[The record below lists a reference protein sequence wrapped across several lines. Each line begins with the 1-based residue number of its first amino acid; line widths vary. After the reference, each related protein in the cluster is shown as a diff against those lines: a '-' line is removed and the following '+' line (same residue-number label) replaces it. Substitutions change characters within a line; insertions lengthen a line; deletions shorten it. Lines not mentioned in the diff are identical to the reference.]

1 MTDRSEFDSS
11 ALQLLKETNV
21 LYLSVVVCA
30 FSIFLA
36 GFVSIV
42 VAVVV
47 LFSFSAGLLVPYL
60 VFREGKHVPNLLVV
74 FLGPEASEAGGDKRR
89 ELRRSCSVCGGEQCS
104 RQLPASLASP
114 IPGPH
119 HPHVHITVPRCVDE
133 ALDELLTLVLDE
145 HVYSWYREFSVHDQL
160 ADEVR
165 SVIRYAV
172 CVLQARLQEVDL
184 TRVITERLLPS
195 LFSHLD
201 QYVEGG
207 RRVRMA
213 GGVETSVLE
222 YTRRAGWLHPALE
235 SREAEAQFLRSLVT
249 ALKPFLLPQKYQGS
263 SVTNNFLK
271 ELLGRFLLLQLMDYL
286 ADPDTVNL
294 LLLLLLNPEY
304 LQQQQQ
310 RQDSL
315 NQVLMLQSPQP
326 HKGPLQEHALKLS
339 SDREP
344 KEGGGSVCSTI
355 LRSERDLEPV
365 LLLKNFSS
373 VNTLPR
379 NSSLRNNLSAVLKDQ
394 TLLYLFHTFLKEES
408 AINILQFCLAVE
420 DFNRHILD
428 PELTGGELQQLHSE
442 AQDLYHS
449 YMAPGA
455 ADQLPFPLTVVQQI
469 RDMVHSEA
477 SAIVK
482 LRTTRPLFQAYEFAY
497 NLLEREY
504 LPLFMNSHMY
514 FAHLCG
520 SRSSQACQKT
530 SSRSKSPASN
540 GATSN
545 NSPDWSRGS
554 SLHRQDRASERNK
567 KSSYGHAR
575 SSSYGG
581 NLSTFYRNSSTLNCN
596 SVPCEQSSVTL
607 NDVFPT
613 LDRNFGTIDYSS
625 ARNICSLNLAGVG
638 YSAHNGGLYR
648 SLSTENTETL
658 GLCSG
663 EVNDCN
669 EGSLLE
675 KKHRYRSTNPSGSC
689 GNVSKSGTTSSNM
702 NRNSKTSKGVV
713 QRVGS
718 VGRTIRT
725 FGASMMLKPQVV
737 AGDEDLSSVWSAG
750 NSEFYVGEATEE
762 TGYSSPQ
769 DEGSSPRGG
778 RRGLEGFTS
787 GSYRDLSAW
796 RVTIPRLDYVPDP
809 NIPSKMT
816 HFFVIDVTRIDVTG
830 DADGSEEIHW
840 EVLRRFHE
848 FYILES
854 KLTEFHGEFQ
864 YNTLPS
870 RRSLFTPSHASDF
883 MLTRRQIFEEYLQK
897 LLQTPA
903 LRRSQLLFLFLK
915 SKDEFTTSF
924 LPDVSLG
931 RLLRD
936 VPRKLVKERGQHL
949 EPFIELFLQAAGPAQ
964 PQLGRKR
971 SENLE
976 KATEACESLSNTE
989 ELYPLHTRLYRD
1001 NARSLS
1007 PPPSQ
1012 CLPTPPP
1019 PAVFSGA
1026 GITEMIMF
1034 IGVRVYGVGL
1044 SVMRWLVAL
1053 NSVIGSTIDAA
1064 LLLLLRRKLAAALT
1078 APKMV
1083 KLIYLLRD
1091 ALVEPVA
1098 ERSGSARRRREL
1110 EFRAAVLGLLPPWF
1124 TRLLL
1129 DDDSYKEGANTLVN
1143 LFQHPLL
1150 NKQLSY
1156 VLLDQVL
1163 EEVFPELSGPTDGGG
1178 GNDAQLDQ
1186 RPCTEETAPQPAEHS
1201 SVSSAEEAIN

>member
-1 MTDRSEFDSS
+1 LGCRSLSDLADQFNADRSLCSPSKPSS
-11 ALQLLKETNV
+11 KNIC
-21 LYLSVVVCA
+21 YYKCSNCINC
-30 FSIFLA
+30 FSF
-36 GFVSIV
+36 V

-47 LFSFSAGLLVPYL
+47 LLSFSAGLLVPFL
-60 VFREGKHVPNLLVV
+60 IFREGKHVPNLLVV
-74 FLGPEASEAGGDKRR
+74 FLGSEHSHIGEERRR

-104 RQLPASLASP
+104 HQLPTSLASP

-119 HPHVHITVPRCVDE
+119 HPHVHITVPRCVDD

-165 SVIRYAV
+165 YVIRYAV
-172 CVLQARLQEVDL
+172 CVLHARLQEVDL

-213 GGVETSVLE
+213 GGVEAGVLE
-222 YTRRAGWLHPALE
+222 YTRRAGWLHPAME
-235 SREAEAQFLRSLVT
+235 SREAEAQYLRSLVRT
-249 ALKPFLLPQKYQGS
+249 LETFLLPQKYQGS
-263 SVTNNFLK
+263 SVTNSFLK

-294 LLLLLLNPEY
+294 LLLLLLNPDY
-304 LQQQQQ
+304 LHQQQQ

-315 NQVLMLQSPQP
+315 NQMLLLSSLQGLNKPHIQEPKLQS
-326 HKGPLQEHALKLS
+326 QEIK
-339 SDREP
+339 D
-344 KEGGGSVCSTI
+344 GGSSVS
-355 LRSERDLEPV
+355 RSEQDLEPV
-365 LLLKNFSS
+365 LLLKSFSS

-428 PELTGGELQQLHSE
+428 PDLSGGELQALHGE

-449 YMAPGA
+449 YMANGA
-455 ADQLPFPLTVVQQI
+455 FDFAV
-469 RDMVHSEA
+469 VHSEA

-504 LPLFMNSHMY
+504 LPLFLNSHMY

-520 SRSSQACQKT
+520 SRSSQGCQKS
-530 SSRSKSPASN
+530 SSRSKDEDMSS
-540 GATSN
+540 
-545 NSPDWSRGS
+545 GS
-554 SLHRQDRASERNK
+554 SFFSSR
-567 KSSYGHAR
+567 KSSLRRPEIAEHQTTTSATLGHTR

-581 NLSTFYRNSSTLNCN
+581 NFNFFDRGPEFSGAVKYTL
-596 SVPCEQSSVTL
+596 E
-607 NDVFPT
+607 
-613 LDRNFGTIDYSS
+613 
-625 ARNICSLNLAGVG
+625 
-638 YSAHNGGLYR
+638 NGGLVK
-648 SLSTENTETL
+648 SFSSENTEKVGLDSDDLGNINGL
-658 GLCSG
+658 GLLNRSK
-663 EVNDCN
+663 
-669 EGSLLE
+669 SP
-675 KKHRYRSTNPSGSC
+675 STNSI
-689 GNVSKSGTTSSNM
+689 NKSTGANNRSSLS
-702 NRNSKTSKGVV
+702 RGVV

-718 VGRTIRT
+718 VGRSLKT
-725 FGASMMLKPQVV
+725 FGASMIRPQVV
-737 AGDEDLSSVWSAG
+737 AGNEDLT
-750 NSEFYVGEATEE
+750 F
-762 TGYSSPQ
+762 
-769 DEGSSPRGG
+769 GG
-778 RRGLEGFTS
+778 RPAFYTS
-787 GSYRDLSAW
+787 EEAPEEAGSYADQ
-796 RVTIPRLDYVPDP
+796 VC
-809 NIPSKMT
+809 
-816 HFFVIDVTRIDVTG
+816 IDVTR
-830 DADGSEEIHW
+830 DAEGCEETHW

-915 SKDEFTTSF
+915 SKDEFTSSF

-949 EPFIELFLQAAGPAQ
+949 EPFIELFLQSAGPLMPAA
-964 PQLGRKR
+964 LGSK
-971 SENLE
+971 SDSLE
-976 KATEACESLSNTE
+976 EATEAREGGCGTE
-989 ELYPLHTRLYRD
+989 ELYPLHTRLYGD

-1007 PPPSQ
+1007 PPPAQ
-1012 CLPTPPP
+1012 CLPSPPP
-1019 PAVFSGA
+1019 SAVFTCT
-1026 GITEMIMF
+1026 GITEMILF
-1034 IGVRVYGVGL
+1034 IGVRVYGLGVGA
-1044 SVMRWLVAL
+1044 VRWLVAL
-1053 NSVIGSTIDAA
+1053 RSVVGATVDAA
-1064 LLLLLRRKLAAALT
+1064 LMLLISRKLSAALT
-1078 APKMV
+1078 PHNLV
-1083 KLIYLLRD
+1083 RLIHLLRD
-1091 ALVEPVA
+1091 ALIEPGA
-1098 ERSGSARRRREL
+1098 ERSSSARRRREL
-1110 EFRAAVLGLLPPWF
+1110 ELRAAVLALLPPWG
-1124 TRLLL
+1124 TRALV
-1129 DDDSYKEGANTLVN
+1129 DDDSYREGANTLVN
-1143 LFQHPLL
+1143 LVQHPLL

-1156 VLLDQVL
+1156 VLLDQVV
-1163 EEVFPELSGPTDGGG
+1163 EELFPELG
-1178 GNDAQLDQ
+1178 DAKDDEGVRKCNKTVGLDD
-1186 RPCTEETAPQPAEHS
+1186 TSPQ
-1201 SVSSAEEAIN
+1201 SAEQEPKCVPSEGNID